1 VNINIKIDG
10 DGCDE
15 PLEFVEFFKSQ
26 IDSSDE
32 FMSSES
38 SIADASQK
46 SSSSHLTRTSVK
58 SFMDQCG
65 KFEHLRE
72 LTSDGIAAIFNKV
85 NDYMASKEI
94 AEEIIQNLFV
104 GESFNYELEKRFV
117 AETMLEVLM
126 EKVRESDYSAVG
138 FEKFSKKVK
147 INFQT
152 FKAFLIFF

>member
-1 VNINIKIDG
+1 
-10 DGCDE
+10 
-15 PLEFVEFFKSQ
+15 
-26 IDSSDE
+26 
-32 FMSSES
+32 
-38 SIADASQK
+38 
-46 SSSSHLTRTSVK
+46 
-58 SFMDQCG
+58 
-65 KFEHLRE
+65 
-72 LTSDGIAAIFNKV
+72 
-85 NDYMASKEI
+85 MASKEI